1 MPLIGQEQKSC
12 CAYIYMP
19 DKTSV
24 HDVASR
30 TVRLMDSL
38 LPPFLG
44 RRLPTS
50 GDALDLDR
58 NRIDFSATT
67 TVVLPVTDTV
77 TQKSTIVHARA
88 HTCSIP
94 HDANHTAT
102 AAKSASY
109 QLDHQQYSTSILQ
122 TSHRMSVVVMLVN
135 FRPRHGKKESR
146 VQMIYGNDQSFV
158 CTPSQHTHSHTL

>member
-88 HTCSIP
+88 HMFNPPRC
-94 HDANHTAT
+94 
-102 AAKSASY
+102 
-109 QLDHQQYSTSILQ
+109 Q
-122 TSHRMSVVVMLVN
+122 SHRNCREECKLSI
-135 FRPRHGKKESR
+135 RPPTIFYEHSSNKSSNVSRRHAGKLPSETWQKR
-146 VQMIYGNDQSFV
+146 KQGPNDLRQ
-158 CTPSQHTHSHTL
+158 